1 MKLALLAYILII
13 TAVYTGS
20 LTDGAE
26 SIVTVETRANTEAVC
41 RARERSIVRSLTW
54 LGATDIRAEGCPER

>member
-1 MKLALLAYILII
+1 MISLSFILIV

-26 SIVTVETRANTEAVC
+26 SIVTVETRAHTEAVC
-41 RARERSIVRSLTW
+41 RARERSIVRSLAW